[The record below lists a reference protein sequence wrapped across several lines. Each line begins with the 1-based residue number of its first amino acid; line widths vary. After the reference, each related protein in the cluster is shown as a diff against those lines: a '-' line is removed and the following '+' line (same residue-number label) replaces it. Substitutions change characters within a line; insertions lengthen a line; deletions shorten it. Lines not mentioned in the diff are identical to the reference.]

1 MMIRML
7 MMWSLSEVERCS
19 GINCFIGSEIMSE
32 NGTNKSC
39 QMRTQGRQNN
49 KRKRNNRKTL
59 LKETQM
65 GQKEC
70 RTCHI
75 RHIKEQRG
83 RDLVPDLVTE
93 VRAD

>member
-32 NGTNKSC
+32 NGHQEILSKK
-39 QMRTQGRQNN
+39 GQNN
-49 KRKRNNRKTL
+49 KRKRNNWDRRNAELVLSDISKNR
-59 LKETQM
+59 EE
-65 GQKEC
+65 G
-70 RTCHI
+70 
-75 RHIKEQRG
+75 
-83 RDLVPDLVTE
+83 DLVPDLVTE